1 MSRFFKY
8 VDQCHDIPDS
18 LPDNIMEGD
27 SDTDLEFEAL
37 LISDN
42 SKEIINAPV
51 EIITVSSSEDELED
65 ADACTPGLAV
75 SEVSESSGDEGGEDL
90 DGAADDLEEAVEGL
104 DEGELEKGEPRKGD
118 YRVDPDDVPGLED
131 EPGEENDAPP
141 GLEADESS
149 SNEDEGT
156 LEPIQFQLRDSM
168 KIMAQLG
175 NLRKYQ
181 AASSA

>member
-8 VDQCHDIPDS
+8 VDQCPDIPDS
-18 LPDNIMEGD
+18 LPDHIMEGD
-27 SDTDLEFEAL
+27 SEAELEFEAL

-42 SKEIINAPV
+42 SKEIINAPI

-65 ADACTPGLAV
+65 VDERTPRLAS

-118 YRVDPDDVPGLED
+118 YRV
-131 EPGEENDAPP
+131 
-141 GLEADESS
+141 
-149 SNEDEGT
+149 
-156 LEPIQFQLRDSM
+156 
-168 KIMAQLG
+168 
-175 NLRKYQ
+175 
-181 AASSA
+181 